1 MATMRETIVNL
12 ALAEVG
18 TEGGRASGDDKY
30 IEYYNKI
37 TGASFDEDTTP
48 WCAIFVTYIYRIA
61 GVPTTLAPNF
71 ASCTTM
77 RDTFLKKKGYWKTHT
92 GYTPKA
98 GDMIFFDWDASG
110 NCDHVGIVEK
120 VTGSKVYTIEGNS
133 QGGYKTYGV
142 RHKSYTR
149 TTSYIAGYGAIP
161 LDGLT
166 STVTVPD
173 TGSGA
178 TGSGSSNTTTTSAN
192 AAYIKKFQTWLNTN
206 YRLGLAVDGSYGPA
220 SKKGAI
226 KALQTCLVKTYS
238 KDIDIDGSFG
248 PDTKKAVQTIEY
260 GDHGTLVTIAQGML
274 YGRGYDPKGFND
286 NNFGPGMKAA
296 TIKFQ
301 KDKKLTQDGCIGT
314 LTWQR
319 LANG

>member
-1 MATMRETIVNL
+1 MATMRETIVSL

-18 TEGGRASGDDKY
+18 TEGGKATGDDKY
-30 IEYYNKI
+30 IEYYNKVA
-37 TGASFDEDTTP
+37 GASFDIDTTP

-61 GVPTTLAPNF
+61 GVPTSVAPNF

-77 RDTFLKKKGYWKTHT
+77 RDTYLKKKGYWKTRT

-98 GDMIFFDWDASG
+98 GDMIFFDWDNSG

-120 VTGSKVYTIEGNS
+120 VSGAKVYTIEGNS
-133 QGGYKTYGV
+133 TGGYKTYGV
-142 RHKSYTR
+142 RHKSYNKTS
-149 TTSYIAGYGAIP
+149 SYIAGYGAVP
-161 LDGLT
+161 LDSLKP
-166 STVTVPD
+166 SVSVTVPD
-173 TGSGA
+173 SSTS
-178 TGSGSSNTTTTSAN
+178 TGSGSTTTTSAN

-206 YRLGLAVDGSYGPA
+206 YKLGLAVDGSYGPA

-226 KALQTCLVKTYS
+226 TALQTCLVKTYNKS
-238 KDIDIDGSFG
+238 ISIDGSFG

-286 NNFGPGMKAA
+286 NNFGPGMKTA